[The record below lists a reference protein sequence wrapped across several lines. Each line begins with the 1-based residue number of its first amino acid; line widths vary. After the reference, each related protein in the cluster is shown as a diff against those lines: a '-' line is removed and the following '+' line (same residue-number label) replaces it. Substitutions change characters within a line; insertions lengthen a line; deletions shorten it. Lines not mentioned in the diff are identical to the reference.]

1 MDGDVEKDAEDNDE
15 EAQVLEKVIDFTL
28 PYYEEPTSFVT
39 HKPAP
44 LPRFQLFFFV
54 FDNSCNLIFYLQ

>member
-1 MDGDVEKDAEDNDE
+1 MDDDVEKDAEDNDE

-44 LPRFQLFFFV
+44 LPRFRLFF
-54 FDNSCNLIFYLQ
+54 CLWQ